1 MQAHCDKSCICRAYA
16 RIIERL
22 TGMAFLLLMCIN
34 PFKENLMLLLV
45 VLYLNFHLCR
55 IDFEKK
61 KDFDEHHLSMSCN
74 DFMILYQNFMNI
86 EVDVQLLANKIQLNN
101 IY

>member
-22 TGMAFLLLMCIN
+22 AGMAFLLLMCIN

-61 KDFDEHHLSMSCN
+61 K
-74 DFMILYQNFMNI
+74 
-86 EVDVQLLANKIQLNN
+86 
-101 IY
+101 